1 MNRLTPKSQGYR
13 MRRKSWPAGR
23 YYDIRK
29 VGRFWVNAINE
40 KGEPVEFER
49 DETERDWIVI
59 SGTTGADE
67 A

>member
-1 MNRLTPKSQGYR
+1 